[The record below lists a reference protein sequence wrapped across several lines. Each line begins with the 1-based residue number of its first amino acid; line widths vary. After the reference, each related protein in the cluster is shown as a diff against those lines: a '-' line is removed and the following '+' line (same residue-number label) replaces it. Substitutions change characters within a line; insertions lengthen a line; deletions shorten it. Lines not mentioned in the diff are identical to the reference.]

1 MNRRRFQVIASLGF
15 ALILVLDAAWQ
26 AQAQDA
32 NSPYPSMAPLD
43 QYLIADRNDE
53 KVLARSSTPEAIS
66 RGATVLVPGRQ
77 G

>member
-15 ALILVLDAAWQ
+15 ALILTLDAAWQ

-32 NSPYPSMAPLD
+32 KSPYPSMATLE

-53 KVLARSSTPEAIS
+53 VTLARSSTPEAVS
-66 RGATVLVPGRQ
+66 RDATVLVPGRQ